1 MKVFN
6 CIFGV
11 FAILGAIYC
20 MFFPGLTF
28 LNAGWI
34 VAILVGVLGICSI
47 FESVSNPDRKDTKEG
62 KRMFANGVVGIIVG
76 VVAVIVSVLAMFNI
90 AVRGMFDLIIL
101 YTFEFWLFY
110 VGWMGVYQA
119 ISMKKSG
126 SKKWI
131 LTLALGILTVIAG
144 FYGSIHLSIGAVT
157 IGYVI
162 GFSLMI
168 YGVRLFASV
177 FEENT

>member
-11 FAILGAIYC
+11 FSILGAVYC

-28 LNAGWI
+28 LNAGWV
-34 VAILVGVLGICSI
+34 VAILVGVLGVCSI
-47 FESVSNPDRKDTKEG
+47 FESLSNPNRKDTKEG
-62 KRMFANGVVGIIVG
+62 KRLLANGIVG
-76 VVAVIVSVLAMFNI
+76 LIIGIAATVVSVLAIFNVG
-90 AVRGMFDLIIL
+90 VRGMIDLIIL
-101 YTFEFWLFY
+101 YIFEFWLAY
-110 VGWMGVYQA
+110 TGWMSIYQS

-126 SKKWI
+126 SKKWF
-131 LTLALGILTVIAG
+131 LTLILGILTVIAG
-144 FYGSIHLSIGAVT
+144 LYGSVHLKIAAVT

-162 GFSLMI
+162 GISMMI

>member
-1 MKVFN
+1 MKIFN
-6 CIFGV
+6 CIFGL
-11 FAILGAIYC
+11 FAILGAVYC

-34 VAILVGVLGICSI
+34 VAILVGVLGVCSI
-47 FESVSNPDRKDTKEG
+47 FESLSNPDRKSTKEG
-62 KRMFANGVVGIIVG
+62 KRLFANGVVGVIVG
-76 VVAVIVSVLAMFNI
+76 VIAVIVSILAIFNV

-110 VGWMGVYQA
+110 VGWMGVYQG
-119 ISMKKSG
+119 ISMKKNG
-126 SKKWI
+126 SKKW
-131 LTLALGILTVIAG
+131 LFTLILGILTVIAG
-144 FYGSIHLSIGAVT
+144 FYGSFHLAVGAVT

-162 GFSLMI
+162 GISLMI
-168 YGVRLFASV
+168 YGVRLFVSV

>member
-47 FESVSNPDRKDTKEG
+47 FESLSNPEKKETRDG
-62 KRMFANGVVGIIVG
+62 KLLFANGIIGVIVG
-76 VVAVIVSVLAMFNI
+76 AVAVVVSILAIFSV
-90 AVRGMFDLIIL
+90 AVRGMLDLIIL
-101 YTFEFWLFY
+101 YTLEFWIFY
-110 VGWMGVYQA
+110 IGWMGIRQSIA
-119 ISMKKSG
+119 MKKNG
-126 SKKWI
+126 NKKW
-131 LTLALGILTVIAG
+131 LFTLILGIFSVLAG
-144 FYGSIHLSIGAVT
+144 FYGGFHLYLAAVT
-157 IGYVI
+157 VGYVI
-162 GFSLMI
+162 GVTLLL
-168 YGVRLFASV
+168 YGIRLFASV